1 MVIFHSFFCMFT
13 RPGRSFAGFF
23 MGWSH
28 GSNGDMKVPG
38 MALEQKWCCLA
49 LNWSHSDYSAW
60 LEWDGKIRG
69 TNSGWLEW
77 DADAK
82 KGMHRDMGQNE
93 LTMWYL
99 ALSEDRGSY
108 PTKNRI
114 HGRTWWLTVFLFG
127 GCLIFRHSH
136 SSSPKN
142 DGCPKHARKTT
153 TNDVI
158 LGTCWAWHVFFWQ
171 VSSFL
176 QHLTKQVS
184 WTTVWNSC
192 WLFCGMAVWLFRVSF
207 ELGSGPGNWG
217 QQLGVPV
224 LQMGVTPQY
233 VMSTPDQRP
242 VWSTEKPGG
251 LLMGLSK
258 TRVLSRRFAGE

>member
-1 MVIFHSFFCMFT
+1 MGCGCEKGDTSGYHGTTLTNHVVFGFVWRSGIIPHKKSDSWKNLMIDSIFVC
-13 RPGRSFAGFF
+13 G
-23 MGWSH
+23 
-28 GSNGDMKVPG
+28 VPYFQAFPLVFSKKWG
-38 MALEQKWCCLA
+38 MPQKCQ
-49 LNWSHSDYSAW
+49 
-60 LEWDGKIRG
+60 E
-69 TNSGWLEW
+69 
-77 DADAK
+77 
-82 KGMHRDMGQNE
+82 
-93 LTMWYL
+93 
-99 ALSEDRGSY
+99 
-108 PTKNRI
+108 
-114 HGRTWWLTVFLFG
+114 
-127 GCLIFRHSH
+127 
-136 SSSPKN
+136 
-142 DGCPKHARKTT
+142 TT

-192 WLFCGMAVWLFRVSF
+192 WLFCGMALWLFRVSF
-207 ELGSGPGNWG
+207 ELGSWPGNWG

-224 LQMGVTPQY
+224 LQMGVTPIY